1 MLKKFFTTI
10 KDFMHKEETQ
20 ENIIKVLTFARNVVA
35 EYAILMVLQSI
46 LNLV

>member
-1 MLKKFFTTI
+1 MLKKLFTSI

-20 ENIIKVLTFARNVVA
+20 ENIIKVLAFARNVIA
-35 EYAILMVLQSI
+35 EYAILMVLQDI